1 MSSLGHVLITGADG
15 FTGKHLT
22 ELFNESGI
30 IYHSL
35 KANLLSTD
43 TLIDEIHNLD
53 FKKVIHLAAI
63 SSTKK
68 DKDFTFEVNKQGT
81 LNLLDALS
89 KKKGIEKVIL
99 ASSANVYS
107 NSLKGMIDIKS
118 NLEPFNDYGKSKLEM
133 EIISKDFKN
142 IFDITIARPFNY
154 TGIGQDES
162 FLIPKLIKS
171 FIENKEIIELGN
183 INISREFNDVR
194 DICEIYKILLTTNL
208 DITEINLCSGRFF
221 SIKEIIS
228 KLESIFKRKIQ
239 INQNKN
245 LFREG
250 ESKILYGN
258 PSEIIKT
265 LNYNFQFS
273 IDETLNWM
281 INQHSES

>member
-22 ELFNESGI
+22 KLFNESGI

-258 PSEIIKT
+258 PSEIIET

>member
-22 ELFNESGI
+22 KLFNESGI